1 MEVVSV
7 AAIRR
12 SLTSLT
18 TFDKVFGEGT
28 FSRACM
34 QEQVKARWEPLRG
47 RILLSSCLPQLLLHL
62 PPLKIEAPT
71 PSPEIYRLL
80 SSKLALFDHH
90 VQSVVHSSFKA
101 EIQTNSRRNHSNPV
115 IVDDKTSCSNKQKD
129 AVLLWMLKK
138 KTWQKLS
145 RLILK
150 LRPFPLSCIHISCFL
165 CWPNAQLCCRDEHL
179 DLYNIPVAIIFISNH
194 FNLKWQTKC
203 RTQNKQTFHLFHFF
217 SKAVNGGL
225 KSAPSILVLPQQQI
239 HHSPFTEIF
248 PWR

>member
-1 MEVVSV
+1 MAVMEVVSV

-18 TFDKVFGEGT
+18 TFGEGT

-101 EIQTNSRRNHSNPV
+101 EIQTKSKRNHSNPV
-115 IVDDKTSCSNKQKD
+115 FFDVKT
-129 AVLLWMLKK
+129 
-138 KTWQKLS
+138 
-145 RLILK
+145 
-150 LRPFPLSCIHISCFL
+150 LSCANKRKKNTRRCSFG
-165 CWPNAQLCCRDEHL
+165 L
-179 DLYNIPVAIIFISNH
+179 DVE
-194 FNLKWQTKC
+194 KT
-203 RTQNKQTFHLFHFF
+203 
-217 SKAVNGGL
+217 
-225 KSAPSILVLPQQQI
+225 
-239 HHSPFTEIF
+239 
-248 PWR
+248 

>member
-1 MEVVSV
+1 MMEVVSV

-18 TFDKVFGEGT
+18 TFGEGT

-80 SSKLALFDHH
+80 SSKLALFDYH

-101 EIQTNSRRNHSNPV
+101 EIETKSQRNHSISNPA
-115 IVDDKTSCSNKQKD
+115 ICDDKTLSCANKQE
-129 AVLLWMLKK
+129 
-138 KTWQKLS
+138 
-145 RLILK
+145 
-150 LRPFPLSCIHISCFL
+150 
-165 CWPNAQLCCRDEHL
+165 EH
-179 DLYNIPVAIIFISNH
+179 
-194 FNLKWQTKC
+194 QTMQFWFVC
-203 RTQNKQTFHLFHFF
+203 
-217 SKAVNGGL
+217 
-225 KSAPSILVLPQQQI
+225 
-239 HHSPFTEIF
+239 
-248 PWR
+248 